1 MFSVSKK
8 ILSAAILLPAML
20 WADRVEQNFGG
31 IGVQIFNNGKFP
43 QVAMVIPGTPA
54 DAAGIL
60 PGDRIEAA
68 DGASL
73 EGLTSDQATEA
84 MRGEAGREIVLSV
97 RRGDELLE
105 VKAVRVRLAV
115 KMESCGELR
124 EKRSGAIK
132 GSDVRSAL
140 NAGRFALLS
149 VDAAPLAD
157 SDALPEG
164 CGWGYSVAMPDRE
177 ADARDASKAAKAASA
192 NKERLYTVD
201 GKSWSGKRLKDL
213 GTPSIQ

>member
-1 MFSVSKK
+1 MFRVSKK
-8 ILSAAILLPAML
+8 ILSAAVLLPAML

-54 DAAGIL
+54 DAAGLL
-60 PGDRIEAA
+60 PGDRIESS
-68 DGASL
+68 DGRSL

-105 VKAVRVRLAV
+105 VKAVRVNLAV

-124 EKRSGAIK
+124 EKRSGELK

-140 NAGRFALLS
+140 NAGQVGAFRAAEYIAAVGETPLPCDFEAAL
-149 VDAAPLAD
+149 
-157 SDALPEG
+157 
-164 CGWGYSVAMPDRE
+164 RE
-177 ADARDASKAAKAASA
+177 AECENQVTRAGEGPVLGR
-192 NKERLYTVD
+192 KERE
-201 GKSWSGKRLKDL
+201 
-213 GTPSIQ
+213 